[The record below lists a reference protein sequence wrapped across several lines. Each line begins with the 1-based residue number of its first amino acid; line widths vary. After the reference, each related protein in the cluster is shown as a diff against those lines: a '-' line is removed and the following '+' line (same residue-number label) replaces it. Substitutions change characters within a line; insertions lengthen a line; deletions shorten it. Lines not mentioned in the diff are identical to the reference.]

1 MPDSSRPRRASWVQR
16 PALVLGLGLAV
27 ALGVTALGARAE
39 RQARLLRYQR
49 EVDAAARDLSEVFQG
64 TGDLLDAAR
73 AHFELDLPQTD
84 AAFAAYLD
92 RLDLGRRAPG
102 LRGVNLGFW
111 LKPEEVPRAVAA
123 AREDRSLLPGGH
135 PDFALHP
142 PMEPGRSAA
151 LHMVRFV
158 HPLEGNA
165 QALGFHSLSRADQ
178 QQAIRRVLATGLG
191 SSSGPV
197 QLAQASSPAPGLILR
212 LPLYRPG
219 RPHETPETR
228 ESALVGLLNG
238 VWVPEEALATRI
250 RELAPRLQVQLVDL
264 GEEGTPGSASPLLG
278 PSLGGQ
284 DALLQSR
291 AWPFFGRLLELRFR
305 PQPGHPVEAL
315 PLASLTLGTTLA
327 LLAML
332 GGRLLQL
339 LLQRQE
345 ATDSELRRTEGKLS
359 AMLSA
364 FPDALFVL
372 DADGT
377 YLEIFSPEDLLA
389 APPARVLG
397 RRVDE
402 ILPPEAGTAILRVIR
417 FALATGRTQSME
429 YPLQVP
435 SGTRTFDARVVPIPG
450 PEAKVLWCARDITD
464 RKAAEAA
471 LATREAEFRRF
482 FDAAPVPM
490 ALNRIDGGDILL
502 VNRAWLELVGL
513 PGDTSSFGKAAD
525 YYTDPSERARF
536 LQELEEKGSL
546 ERRPFRLR
554 QPSGREIDTLVSSV
568 RIHLAGEGVI
578 LNAFLDLT
586 ELRRSE
592 AALRQAQK
600 LESMGLLAGG
610 IAHDFNNLLTALQ
623 GNLDLA
629 LEGPPEK
636 VRPRLEAAQ
645 LALDRATVLTRQLL
659 VYSGRMTVKREA
671 LDLAALARDMA
682 TLLEVSLPKGVR
694 LEMDLPPDLP
704 AVVGDRAQLQ
714 QAVMNLVTN
723 AADAIGP
730 RRGLIRLRLRAEDL
744 PESSLKAWSHPPAAP
759 GRHLLLSVTD
769 DGEGMDAAVQARIFD
784 PFFSTKEQGR
794 GLGLSALLGILR
806 AHQAGLH
813 LRSAPGEGST
823 FTLAFP
829 ASDRTAKAPLPSQA
843 VPDRFRGLALV
854 VDDEASVRES
864 AEAMLAALGLEV
876 EVAAGGAEG
885 LALARQLGDR
895 LAFVLL
901 DLTMPPPDG
910 REVYATLRAQWPTL
924 PILLSSGY
932 ADLSPGALGKDPHLG
947 FLAKP
952 YTLAQLR
959 AALAERLPG
968 I

>member
-1 MPDSSRPRRASWVQR
+1 MG
-16 PALVLGLGLAV
+16 LGLGV
-27 ALGVTALGARAE
+27 ALMVVLLTLRTE
-39 RQARLLRYQR
+39 RQARLFRYQR
-49 EVDAAARDLSEVFQG
+49 EADAAAHDLSQVFEG
-64 TGDLLDAAR
+64 TADMLEAAR
-73 AHFELDLPQTD
+73 AHFELDPPEND

-92 RLDLGRRAPG
+92 RLDLARRAPG
-102 LRGVNLGFW
+102 LRGVNLGLW
-111 LKPEEVPRAVAA
+111 LRPEEVPAAVAT
-123 AREDRSLLPGGH
+123 ARSDRSLTPDGH
-135 PDFALHP
+135 PGFELHP
-142 PMEPGRSAA
+142 PLAPEQTAP

-158 HPLEGNA
+158 YPEAGNA
-165 QALGFHSLSRADQ
+165 PALGFNSLSRADQ
-178 QQAIRRVLATGLG
+178 QAGIRRVLDSGLT

-197 QLAQASSPAPGLILR
+197 RLAQATGPAPGLILR
-212 LPLYRPG
+212 MPLFRPG
-219 RPHETPETR
+219 RPHATVPER
-228 ESALVGLLNG
+228 EAAMAGILNG
-238 VWVPEEALATRI
+238 VWVPQEALAPQLQ
-250 RELAPRLQVQLVDL
+250 ELATRLEVQLVDL
-264 GEEGTPGSASPLLG
+264 GEMGGPDPETPILG
-278 PSLGGQ
+278 PAMTGL
-284 DALLQSR
+284 DPALQRRTLL
-291 AWPFFGRLLELRFR
+291 FFGRVLEFRFR
-305 PQPGHPVEAL
+305 PRPSHPMAAL
-315 PLASLTLGTTLA
+315 PIAPLAMGGILA
-327 LLAML
+327 LLAIL
-332 GGRLLQL
+332 GALHLRLI
-339 LLQRQE
+339 LQRQE
-345 ATDSELRRTEGKLS
+345 ATASALRSTEEKLE

-372 DADGT
+372 DVDGT
-377 YLEIFSPEDLLA
+377 YLEIF
-389 APPARVLG
+389 APPELLVAPLDRLTI

-402 ILPPEAGTAILRVIR
+402 VLPREAATAILRVIR
-417 FALATGRTQSME
+417 FALATGQTQSME
-429 YPLQVP
+429 YTLQVP
-435 SGTRTFDARVVPIPG
+435 KGTRTFDARVVPMPG
-450 PEAKVLWCARDITD
+450 PEKPARVLWCARDITE
-464 RKAAEAA
+464 RKVAEAA
-471 LATREAEFRRF
+471 LQAREEEFRHF
-482 FDAAPVPM
+482 FEAAPVPLV
-490 ALNRIDGGDILL
+490 LNRAEDGEILFGNASWL
-502 VNRAWLELVGL
+502 QLLDLPPNPPSLGRAV
-513 PGDTSSFGKAAD
+513 D
-525 YYTDPSERARF
+525 YYADPAERPRI
-536 LQELEEKGSL
+536 LEELRTKGQV
-546 ERRPFRLR
+546 ERREFRLR
-554 QPSGREIDTLVSSV
+554 QPSGREIDTLISTV
-568 RIHLAGEGVI
+568 RMHFSGEEV
-578 LNAFLDLT
+578 LLSAFLDLT
-586 ELRRSE
+586 DLRRSE

-610 IAHDFNNLLTALQ
+610 IAHDFNNLLTAIQ

-629 LEGPPEK
+629 LEAPAEK

-659 VYSGRMTVKREA
+659 VYSGRMPVKREA
-671 LDLAALARDMA
+671 LDLAAMAREMA

-694 LEMDLPPDLP
+694 LEMDLPPELP
-704 AVVGDRAQLQ
+704 AIIGDRAQLQ
-714 QAVMNLVTN
+714 QAIMNLVTN

-730 RRGLIRLRLRAEDL
+730 RRGFIHLRLRAEGL
-744 PESSLKAWSHPPAAP
+744 TEETLRTWPHRPAAP
-759 GRHLLLSVTD
+759 GPHLLLSVSD
-769 DGEGMDAAVQARIFD
+769 DGEGMDASVQARIFD